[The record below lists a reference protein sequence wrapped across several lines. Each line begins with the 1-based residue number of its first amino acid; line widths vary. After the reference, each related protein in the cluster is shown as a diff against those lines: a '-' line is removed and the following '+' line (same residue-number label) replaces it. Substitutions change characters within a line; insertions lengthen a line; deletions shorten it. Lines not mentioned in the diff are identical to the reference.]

1 MKAARCA
8 RLGFALA
15 LVAGA
20 AAAAARPGA
29 LARTR
34 VGPTRARPVAL
45 FKFLEDALGP
55 KAGPD
60 ETLKSCRLVPDVL
73 AAPFEVKVDLEVRY
87 PAWVRSSVDL
97 NAVGPTAAPWS
108 FGDTPSQGAGLLNQR
123 GVRVKPTQ
131 VRDTPKVDWEPQAAG
146 AAANDPL
153 GPAPDE
159 DVKHYTL
166 ALIDADAPRADDP
179 SERAWLH
186 WLVVNIP
193 GNELEYGQTLRRYV
207 GAFPP
212 TSSGVHRYF
221 FLLMEQRAGEQKF
234 ALAPG
239 DGDELTTEDVSTR
252 GGWSAAKF
260 AAANGL
266 SVVGWHHFTAEF
278 DPYSIELMADLR
290 ALR

>member
-1 MKAARCA
+1 
-8 RLGFALA
+8 LSQA
-15 LVAGA
+15 LVLGLLA
-20 AAAAARPGA
+20 AAIGPGHAAASARPGTQ
-29 LARTR
+29 ARMR
-34 VGPTRARPVAL
+34 IGPARARPVAL
-45 FKFLEDALGP
+45 FKFLEDVLGP
-55 KAGPD
+55 KSGPD
-60 ETLKSCRLVPDVL
+60 ETLVSCGLVPDVL
-73 AAPFEVKVDLEVRY
+73 AAPFEVTIDLEVRY
-87 PAWVRSSVDL
+87 PAWTRSSVDVR
-97 NAVGPTAAPWS
+97 AVGPTSAPWS
-108 FGDTPSQGAGLLNQR
+108 FGDTPTQGAGLLNQR
-123 GVRVKPTQ
+123 GVKLKPTQ
-131 VRDTPKVDWEPQAAG
+131 VRDTPKVDWEPCAAG

-159 DVKHYTL
+159 QLKTYTL

-179 SERAWLH
+179 TERSWLH

-193 GNELEYGQTLRRYV
+193 GNELEYGQTLRQYV

-212 TSSGVHRYF
+212 SSSGVHRYF

-239 DGDELTTEDVSTR
+239 DGPELSTEDVSTR

-266 SVVGWHHFTAEF
+266 RVVGWHHFSAEF
-278 DPYSIELMADLR
+278 DPYCIELMADLR